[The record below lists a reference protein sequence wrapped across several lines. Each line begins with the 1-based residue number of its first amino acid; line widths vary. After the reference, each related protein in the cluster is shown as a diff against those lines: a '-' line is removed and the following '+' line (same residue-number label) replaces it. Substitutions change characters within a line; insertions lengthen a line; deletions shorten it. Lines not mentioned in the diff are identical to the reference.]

1 MKKWI
6 LLVVLF
12 GCFVTFGEEVAP
24 KVEEKGSVILS
35 LVSHLMEIIVAG
47 LVAVLAWFTNWII
60 GKSNMDQSNKDAI
73 MALEAG
79 VESAWIEL
87 GRNFKVASKDG
98 KLTPEEKKQLR
109 EHAWKKAKE
118 VVTSEGAKVLAKW
131 GAEIAFAKIRNIVV
145 KRNKD
150 KALVPTELV
159 SGVVSTPV

>member
-12 GCFVTFGEEVAP
+12 GCFVTFGEEVVP

-87 GRNFKVASKDG
+87 GRSFKVASKDG
-98 KLTPEEKKQLR
+98 KLSPEEKKQLR

-118 VVTSEGAKVLAKW
+118 VATSEGAKVLAKW